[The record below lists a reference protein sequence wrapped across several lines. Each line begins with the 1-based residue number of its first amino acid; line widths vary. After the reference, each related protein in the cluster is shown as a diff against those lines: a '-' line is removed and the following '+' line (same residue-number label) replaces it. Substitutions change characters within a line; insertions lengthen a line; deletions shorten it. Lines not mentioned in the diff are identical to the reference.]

1 MLCRQIRGPAAR
13 LALRLMLSK
22 APEAPV
28 EIALESHLPKT
39 PQQFKNPPRQPKKHT
54 PLRPHELESPDYK
67 MSGWKQQLGQ
77 TIIKVFGID
86 MDRLRAGPVAG
97 SWYFGEC
104 KKQGLVYPNEPM
116 SDTAKFYYQTLGL
129 PQLFSQWFLIT
140 ALHYWILSV
149 RMRAMP
155 AKYGKNYQQ
164 KLVDRIF
171 KDMELRMAEELK
183 ISSNRIIE
191 NYLKEY
197 HAQLLGL
204 VLSYDEGL
212 ATDDIT
218 LAQALWRNVFNGDP
232 NIDMRHLEALVGYVR
247 AQLYVLSKMS
257 DREFGFGKFSFVP
270 PNEVVVPL
278 TSAQELELRA
288 KAKEEFAK
296 MTLPSQKLVLS
307 LDE

>member
-1 MLCRQIRGPAAR
+1 MLSRQIRGIATR
-13 LALRLMLSK
+13 QALRQALAK
-22 APEAPV
+22 TPEAPA
-28 EIALESHLPKT
+28 ELAQESHLPKH
-39 PQQFKNPPRQPKKHT
+39 PQQFKKPPRQPKKQT
-54 PLRPHELESPDYK
+54 PLRPHELEDPNYK
-67 MSGWKQQLGQ
+67 MSGWKQKLGQ
-77 TIIKVFGID
+77 GIIKVFGID

-104 KKQGLVYPNEPM
+104 KKQALVYPDEPM
-116 SDTAKFYYQTLGL
+116 LETAKFYYETLGL
-129 PQLFSQWFLIT
+129 PKSFSQWFQIT

-171 KDMELRMAEELK
+171 KDMELRMSEELK
-183 ISSNRIIE
+183 INSGRIIE
-191 NYLKEY
+191 NYQKDY

-204 VLSYDEGL
+204 VMLYDEGL

-218 LAQALWRNVFNGDP
+218 LAQALWRNIFNGDP

-278 TSAQELELRA
+278 TQAQELELRA

-296 MTLPSQKLVLS
+296 MTLPSQKSVLS